1 MTKRDTIIIAVLIN
15 MGVLL
20 VLCIG
25 ALKPNASLETSSRKL
40 AQAEEIIQK
49 KGQSKKEPIDPVD
62 SILSQYIES
71 EKNTLAQAV
80 PKIEIPISREEP
92 APVEVKPTAI
102 IREPVEQ
109 YKEIIVQQGDVLD
122 KIARMHGTTVDEIM
136 RVNHLPSSR
145 LQIGQI
151 LAIPQGRGGS
161 KSESLSRTPCN
172 LDKSVEEVKYYVVKT
187 GDNPWTIATKNGIK
201 VDDLL
206 RLNQLNEDKAKR
218 LKPGDRLRIR

>member
-15 MGVLL
+15 MAVLL
-20 VLCIG
+20 ILCIG
-25 ALKPNASLETSSRKL
+25 ALKPNASLESSSRKL

-49 KGQSKKEPIDPVD
+49 KGQSKKDPIDPVD

-71 EKNTLAQAV
+71 EKGPLAQAL
-80 PKIEIPISREEP
+80 PKIEIPISREEVP
-92 APVEVKPTAI
+92 TVEPKAAI
-102 IREPVEQ
+102 LAQAVQQ
-109 YKEIIVQQGDVLD
+109 YKEIIVQQGDVLE
-122 KIARMHGTTVDEIM
+122 KIARMHGTSVDEIM
-136 RVNHLPSSR
+136 RINHLQSSR

-151 LAIPQGRGGS
+151 LAIPQGRGSS
-161 KSESLSRTPCN
+161 KNESFPRQPCT
-172 LDKSVEEVKYYVVKT
+172 LDKSVDEVKYYVVKI

-206 RLNQLNEDKAKR
+206 RLNQLNEEKAKR